1 LVDELHALR
10 GRDAVG
16 LEEDVHLAQGL
27 LLLPGGLDGGGA
39 DLADALDL
47 AELAGLLAED
57 AEGVGAEGVDDLVG
71 VDFAD
76 ARHEAAA
83 EVFADAVDGGGELG
97 LVRDDL
103 ELRAVLRVPRPFT
116 RQQEGLAALH
126 ARQCAD
132 DGHAVLGGLGG
143 LGAQLGDGV
152 VVLLVEEDDALKD
165 AGQGGGSGGGHGGP
179 TDAHRC
185 AGRQYRRNRLR
196 GKSGHIGVMRYFDDL
211 QAGDKFNTAEYEMTA
226 EEIIAFGRKF
236 DPQAFHTD
244 PVAAKGTL
252 FGQLVASGWHT
263 AAVSMQ
269 LDGARGDGARW
280 RCHRAGDGVAA
291 LAAARAA
298 RRPAAGGDGDRGT
311 APGTGPARPRFGQA
325 PLPHLQPKRQG
336 GAGHDGHAA
345 GGEATGLI
353 AALPWQCGAG

>member
-1 LVDELHALR
+1 V
-10 GRDAVG
+10 
-16 LEEDVHLAQGL
+16 L

-76 ARHEAAA
+76 AGDEAAA

-103 ELRAVLRVPRPFT
+103 ELRAVLRVPRPFA

-126 ARQCAD
+126 AGQCAD
-132 DGHAVLGGLGG
+132 DGDAVLGGLGG

-269 LDGARGDGARW
+269 LMVLGEMALDGGVIGQGMESLRWPRPVLPGDRLRVVTEIEELRPAPARPDRGLVKL
-280 RCHRAGDGVAA
+280 RCRTYNQNDKVVQDMTATLLV
-291 LAAARAA
+291 A
-298 RRPAAGGDGDRGT
+298 RRPA
-311 APGTGPARPRFGQA
+311 
-325 PLPHLQPKRQG
+325 
-336 GAGHDGHAA
+336 
-345 GGEATGLI
+345 
-353 AALPWQCGAG
+353 